1 MGKNI
6 VYALGTA
13 GIFYLAVLYES
24 RGLLAVCG
32 AAVLLPFFFLCVLSY
47 TRQKLEYEILS
58 SPADVDFEQL
68 ETDQVEAYLTGIRVE
83 NYSEIALPRVQAK
96 IRFKHL
102 ATGNI
107 RWVKVQG
114 KVPAEGTAEFTAEI
128 QEPEFGLWQA
138 DCRGLRCY
146 EWMNVLYLQK
156 KQQRQ
161 RQIMIFPAVYET
173 TIKVG
178 IRTRLFWS
186 DGQYYHPQIS
196 GDDPSET
203 LKLREYQK
211 GDRLNRIHWKLSA
224 KNEALIVAEMSM
236 PMDCNVVCF
245 LDVALSA
252 LGSKESRAY
261 WEVLHTISQELL
273 QQECAHYLVW
283 QQKGEPELRR
293 KAIRKQEDFSDFWNQ
308 ISSAGIVKG
317 ACPQDYAKDFPGESY
332 ASWIVWNQELEL
344 FCNGK
349 QKVKIKPGQ
358 VRSQM
363 LELELWL

>member
-1 MGKNI
+1 MGKSI
-6 VYALGTA
+6 IYGLGTA
-13 GIFYLAVLYES
+13 GIFYLAVLYQS

-47 TRQKLEYEILS
+47 ARQKLEYEILS
-58 SPADVDFEQL
+58 SDIDL
-68 ETDQVEAYLTGIRVE
+68 EYSQTGQVEAYLTGIRME
-83 NYSEIALPRVQAK
+83 NHSGIALPRVQTK
-96 IRFKHL
+96 IRLRHL
-102 ATGNI
+102 ATGKTRLI
-107 RWVKVQG
+107 KVQG
-114 KVPAEGTAEFTAEI
+114 KVPAEGIIEFTAEI

-146 EWMNVLYLQK
+146 EWMNFLYLQK
-156 KQQRQ
+156 KQQIQ
-161 RQIMIFPAVYET
+161 KQIMIFPAVYET

-186 DGQYYHPQIS
+186 DGQHYHPQIS
-196 GDDPSET
+196 GNDPSET

-245 LDVALSA
+245 LDVVLSA
-252 LGSKESRAY
+252 LSSRESRAY
-261 WEVLHTISQELL
+261 WEVLHTICQELL

-283 QQKGEPELRR
+283 QQKGEPELQR
-293 KAIRKQEDFSDFWNQ
+293 KAIRKQEDLSDFWNQ
-308 ISSAGIVKG
+308 ISSFGIEKG
-317 ACPQDYAKDFPGESY
+317 ACPQNYAKDFPGEAY

-349 QKVKIKPGQ
+349 QEIQIKPEQ
-358 VRSQM
+358 VKSQM
-363 LELELWL
+363 LGLELLL